1 MKEKTKINTKAT
13 FVLLIAGL
21 VWIAFNSGKDGGGQK
36 LTTVQMPSDE
46 AEFVTIVSQAQEAIK
61 SSTND
66 MQVGGV
72 KARRD
77 ADLCKLIT
85 DTSINGWLGKVE
97 DIGANSDGKGVISLE
112 LADGITLKTWNN
124 SFSDGRDNTLIESG
138 TDVFEAASSL
148 KNGDIVRFSGDF
160 IADKSSCLREA
171 SLSLR
176 GKISSPEFIFRFRNI
191 TKA

>member
-1 MKEKTKINTKAT
+1 MKENTKINAKAILA
-13 FVLLIAGL
+13 LLIAGL
-21 VWIAFNSGKDGGGQK
+21 VWMFFNSGKGSDDQK

-46 AEFVTIVSQAQEAIK
+46 AEFVTIVSEAQEAIK

-77 ADLCKLIT
+77 ADICKLIT
-85 DTSINGWLGKVE
+85 ETSINGWLGKVE
-97 DIGANSDGKGVISLE
+97 DIGANSDGKGVISLK
-112 LADGITLKTWNN
+112 LADGITVRTWNN
-124 SFSDGRDNTLIESG
+124 SFSDGSDNTLIESG
-138 TDVFEAASSL
+138 TDVFESASSL

-160 IADKSSCLREA
+160 IADKGSCLRET

>member
-1 MKEKTKINTKAT
+1 MKEKTKINTKAI

-36 LTTVQMPSDE
+36 LTMVQMPSDE
-46 AEFVTIVSQAQEAIK
+46 AEFVAIISQAQEAIK

-72 KARRD
+72 KASRD

-85 DTSINGWLGKVE
+85 ETSINGWLGKVE

-124 SFSDGRDNTLIESG
+124 SFSDGSDNTLIESG